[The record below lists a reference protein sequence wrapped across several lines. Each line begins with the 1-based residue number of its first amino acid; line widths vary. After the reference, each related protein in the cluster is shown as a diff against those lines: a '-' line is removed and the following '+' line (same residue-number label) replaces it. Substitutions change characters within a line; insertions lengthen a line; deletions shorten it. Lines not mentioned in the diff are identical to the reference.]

1 MQQAV
6 SSSAVAAP
14 SLGRPMP
21 MVAKLAYRNL
31 FHDRLSLV
39 VTLVGI
45 VFSVVLIAVQFGLY
59 IGSEVRIAAMLDQ
72 TRGDLWVIPYG
83 TKSFDDP
90 TFLEGQVK
98 HPVLSTPGIASVEEL
113 VAGFVAWRRPHGGTT
128 AALLVGSDTNTNTSR
143 ALGHRRRAASAA
155 SAAPSAVAVDR
166 TYFERARHQRLGDR
180 AEINGIAVTVT
191 DRHRRHSLLHHAAL
205 RLHHPGHGAHAARH
219 VARPVVLRGRQG
231 RAGHDIEDVR
241 KALTTRLAPSSP
253 GRRRMRRSSPTTSSA
268 SAASTAGCSRRA
280 PARPSSPARRS
291 A

>member
-14 SLGRPMP
+14 SRGRPMP
-21 MVAKLAYRNL
+21 MVVKLAYRNL

-113 VAGFVAWRRPHGGTT
+113 VAGFVGWRRPAAGTT

-143 ALGHRRRAASAA
+143 ALGYRQRQHPRSLRALRRGGRSNLL
-155 SAAPSAVAVDR
+155 R
-166 TYFERARHQRLGDR
+166 GARHQGSRRPRRDQRHLGD
-180 AEINGIAVTVT
+180 G
-191 DRHRRHSLLHHAAL
+191 HR
-205 RLHHPGHGAHAARH
+205 P
-219 VARPVVLRGRQG
+219 
-231 RAGHDIEDVR
+231 
-241 KALTTRLAPSSP
+241 
-253 GRRRMRRSSPTTSSA
+253 SPTTF
-268 SAASTAGCSRRA
+268 A
-280 PARPSSPARRS
+280 PSPRCPTSSPPWPWRARCSARRPTCRPTRS
-291 A
+291 